1 MPDVP
6 ITMLPAVTL
15 ADAIT
20 SAADTLAD
28 ALRTVGKGAPQI
40 ARDDDFPCCANGG
53 HGLELGGGAT
63 RRDADGAPT
72 HLEVLDRVR
81 SWRRQGVEFSTILAA
96 VERARQIEAHG

>member
-28 ALRTVGKGAPQI
+28 ALRTVGKGASQ
-40 ARDDDFPCCANGG
+40 
-53 HGLELGGGAT
+53 AT